1 MYKSKNYF
9 TSEFKTEAKTKVK
22 RTSRSFRIWLEGD
35 RLIQAGFKPN
45 TRYSIEYG
53 KRSKTI
59 ILELDETGKR
69 KVSNSMRKGIA
80 RPIIDLE
87 SQKIGEFY
95 QEGIELEIKYTKNR
109 IVIQKQEEDLERG
122 NWRFEFGKKF
132 FNININL

>member
-22 RTSRSFRIWLEGD
+22 RTSRSFRIWLEGE
-35 RLIQAGFKPN
+35 RLIQAGFEPN
-45 TRYSIEYG
+45 THYSIEYG
-53 KRSKTI
+53 SRSKTI
-59 ILELDETGKR
+59 ILEVSETGKR
-69 KVSNSMRKGIA
+69 KVTNSMRKGIA

-95 QEGIELEIKYTKNR
+95 HEGIELEIKYTKNR
-109 IVIQKQEEDLERG
+109 IVIQKQQEDLEKG

>member
-9 TSEFKTEAKTKVK
+9 TSEFKTESKTKVK
-22 RTSRSFRIWLEGD
+22 KTSRSFRIWLEGE

-45 TRYSIEYG
+45 SRYTVEYG
-53 KRSKTI
+53 THSKTI
-59 ILELDETGKR
+59 ILEISENGKR
-69 KVSNSMRKGIA
+69 KVTNSKRKGKI

-87 SQKIGEFY
+87 AQKIGEFY

>member
-1 MYKSKNYF
+1 
-9 TSEFKTEAKTKVK
+9 
-22 RTSRSFRIWLEGD
+22 
-35 RLIQAGFKPN
+35 
-45 TRYSIEYG
+45 
-53 KRSKTI
+53 
-59 ILELDETGKR
+59 
-69 KVSNSMRKGIA
+69 MRKGIA

-109 IVIQKQEEDLERG
+109 IVIQKQQEDLERG

>member
-1 MYKSKNYF
+1 
-9 TSEFKTEAKTKVK
+9 
-22 RTSRSFRIWLEGD
+22 
-35 RLIQAGFKPN
+35 
-45 TRYSIEYG
+45 
-53 KRSKTI
+53 
-59 ILELDETGKR
+59 
-69 KVSNSMRKGIA
+69 MRKGIA

>member
-9 TSEFKTEAKTKVK
+9 TSEFKNESKTKVK
-22 RTSRSFRIWLEGD
+22 KTSRSFRIWLEGD

-53 KRSKTI
+53 KLSKTI
-59 ILELDETGKR
+59 ILELDETGRR
-69 KVSNSMRKGIA
+69 KVTNSMRKGIA